1 MKRKFI
7 LIDLNQ
13 KESDQSRTARIREI
27 MRWSVLTILV
37 GLLFGG
43 NVFIW
48 YIGMNYNNLLNSK
61 ERDIK
66 QIKYE
71 ISMLIEK
78 GKKPF

>member
-27 MRWSVLTILV
+27 MRWSVLTILI

-43 NVFIW
+43 NVFTW

-66 QIKYE
+66 QIKHEYV
-71 ISMLIEK
+71 
-78 GKKPF
+78 